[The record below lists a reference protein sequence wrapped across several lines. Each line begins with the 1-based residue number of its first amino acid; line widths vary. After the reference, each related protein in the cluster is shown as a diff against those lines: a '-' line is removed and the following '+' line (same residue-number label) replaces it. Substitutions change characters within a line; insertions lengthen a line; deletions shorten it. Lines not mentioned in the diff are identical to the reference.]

1 MSLRILITN
10 DDGIDAPGIAVME
23 EIARSLTDDVWVCA
37 PDGNQSGAAHRF
49 TFGRELELIE
59 KRRRAFAIPGGSP
72 ADCVVAG
79 MTFLLK
85 DHPADIVLS
94 GVNNGQNLGDIV
106 NCSGT
111 AAGAREG
118 ALQGALGIAM
128 SQGVDYEAGL
138 GVDWAVSRA
147 FGARVVEGLWREAGS
162 RRDSWFNVNFPFGT
176 PAAVEGVRVVP
187 TQRFARSPMQ
197 YFPSDNPGRFFIAIP
212 ETPKPLHPDFDFHLL
227 MHGRAITVTPVALQA
242 SDADLARQLDGRLS
256 LGDG

>member
-10 DDGIDAPGIAVME
+10 DDGVDAPGLAVME
-23 EIARSLTDDVWVCA
+23 KIARELSDDVWICA

-59 KRRRAFAIPGGSP
+59 KRPRVFAIGGGSP

-85 DHPADIVLS
+85 DHPADLVLS

-128 SQGVDYEAGL
+128 SQGVDYEAGTA
-138 GVDWAVSRA
+138 VDWSVSRRL
-147 FGARVVEGLWREAGS
+147 GAKVVEGI
-162 RRDSWFNVNFPFGT
+162 RRGAKPGVWFNVNFPFC
-176 PAAVEGVRVVP
+176 PVDEVSGVRVVP
-187 TQRFARSPMQ
+187 TQRFFRSPMK
-197 YFPSDNPGRFFIAIP
+197 YYPSDNPGKFFIAIP
-212 ETPKPLHPDFDFHLL
+212 ETPKPLDPAHDFHLL
-227 MHGRAITVTPVALQA
+227 MHGNAVTVTPMSLQG
-242 SDADLARQLDGRLS
+242 ADVEMAAALDGEIAL
-256 LGDG
+256 